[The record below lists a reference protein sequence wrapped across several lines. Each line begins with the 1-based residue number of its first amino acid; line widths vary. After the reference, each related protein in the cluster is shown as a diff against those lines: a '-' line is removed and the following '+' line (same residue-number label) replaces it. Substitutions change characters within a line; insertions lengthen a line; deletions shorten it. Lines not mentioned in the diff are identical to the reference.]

1 MSDPDQTRID
11 ILVDDLRAL
20 LEARGV
26 EAKIVDVLTA
36 LVRTGFESGNWRFT
50 DAEPARG
57 PASSPLARQIMAKAF
72 RAVGKK
78 NQNPEFLEAAAD
90 LERAAQQGPCATVAE
105 PAQEDRSPTL
115 QPEFTLPHGEEL
127 KRAAQ
132 IGLAIAEAQAEA
144 ENQPDAA
151 ERIERARRSP

>member
-90 LERAAQQGPCATVAE
+90 LERAAQRVHVAPRRGVEEGGANRVGDRRGAGGSGE
-105 PAQEDRSPTL
+105 PAGRGGA
-115 QPEFTLPHGEEL
+115 H
-127 KRAAQ
+127 RAS
-132 IGLAIAEAQAEA
+132 G
-144 ENQPDAA
+144 PP
-151 ERIERARRSP
+151 RRSP